1 MMNIDPNKFA
11 NQRKSSLRT
20 KNLLPEGMSIEEYL
34 ASKNK
39 KLQWDTQVEEI
50 EIVEDPNA
58 KTNEQRQV

>member
-1 MMNIDPNKFA
+1 MNIDPNKFA